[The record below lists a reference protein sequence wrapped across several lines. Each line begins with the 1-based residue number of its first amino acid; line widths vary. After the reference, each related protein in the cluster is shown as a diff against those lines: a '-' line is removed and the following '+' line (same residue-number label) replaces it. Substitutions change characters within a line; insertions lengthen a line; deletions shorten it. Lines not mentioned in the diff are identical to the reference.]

1 MVHVSAVLLLILHS
15 DAILDDV
22 DLAVLAKAKEGDM
35 LRCREMRESRAVRS
49 TRIVLFV
56 KEFIF

>member
-49 TRIVLFV
+49 TRIVCL
-56 KEFIF
+56 